1 MLCDLDL
8 TGNECIIP
16 VFVDSNVLVIGSIVS
31 KELIFSEKQSLCYQ
45 FESICRRY
53 IFNRTYFECDED
65 FLISSIGLMDKELKE
80 IDKILDGNVGFSKIF
95 NNTIIYNY
103 NTGNLYSEKIL
114 KYKFELERILKNE

>member
-1 MLCDLDL
+1 MK
-8 TGNECIIP
+8 E
-16 VFVDSNVLVIGSIVS
+16 FVEDIFLIEHILNVMKI
-31 KELIFSEKQSLCYQ
+31 
-45 FESICRRY
+45 
-53 IFNRTYFECDED
+53 

-103 NTGNLYSEKIL
+103 NTGNLYSEKLL